1 MAEPAQEFVFTKEDE
16 EDDRHPSKSYHIQRE
31 CEKINKKN
39 DLYFD
44 NLSIQLEHISSNLEK
59 LNEIYAELM
68 DMNEHAELTQEFKHI
83 CERSELIKTSLDKNI
98 ESIDIENRKRLKEIM
113 NTFNKIIKKK
123 EETLSNYF
131 TTTKL
136 MEDVQQDSFEIIGGR
151 RKKNIKNTKTKRTRR
166 EKIGKIGIKEKKH
179 SRRNNRQK

>member
-16 EDDRHPSKSYHIQRE
+16 EDDRHPSKAYHIQNE
-31 CEKINKKN
+31 CQKINKKN
-39 DLYFD
+39 DLYFE
-44 NLSIQLEHISSNLEK
+44 NLSIQLENISINLEK
-59 LNEIYAELM
+59 LNEMYSELM
-68 DMNEHAELTQEFKHI
+68 DMNEHATLTQEFKHI
-83 CERSELIKTSLDKNI
+83 CERSDAIKASKDESIKT
-98 ESIDIENRKRLKEIM
+98 IDIENRKRLNKIM
-113 NTFNKIIKKK
+113 NAFNKIIQKK

-151 RKKNIKNTKTKRTRR
+151 RKKTKKNIKNKRTRR
-166 EKIGKIGIKEKKH
+166 EKIGKRGIKEKRK